1 MRSHARAM
9 ADGVTVFLLCGVSQ
23 QAVDRV
29 RRLTTTPTPPAQTGT
44 GTADSPLT
52 VFITNSVYAP
62 NPLTVKVGQFV
73 NFKNNDQTVHSATFD
88 NGTYESGDIPALS
101 AHDVPVQM
109 TATGTFTFHCR
120 FHGEKGCDYRHAVTG
135 VTARRPGRRSRPDDG
150 SGASDLD
157 VQRVNAAAV
166 EPMWREVQDVLQ
178 SEVADHV
185 PERRRQT
192 RRCCHRDDLAAPSA
206 RPGASSR

>member
-9 ADGVTVFLLCGVSQ
+9 AIVISAFLLCGTLAAGCGSN
-23 QAVDRV
+23 ATT
-29 RRLTTTPTPPAQTGT
+29 TTTPTPPAQTGT

-109 TATGTFTFHCR
+109 TSTGTFTFHCR
-120 FHGEKGCDYRHAVTG
+120 FHGEKGSIVVT
-135 VTARRPGRRSRPDDG
+135 
-150 SGASDLD
+150 
-157 VQRVNAAAV
+157 Q
-166 EPMWREVQDVLQ
+166 
-178 SEVADHV
+178 
-185 PERRRQT
+185 
-192 RRCCHRDDLAAPSA
+192 
-206 RPGASSR
+206 